1 MTQAF
6 IMNGWVDSPLKL
18 GKRAVIHYK
27 KHSLLTS
34 QVVKIIYQNEY
45 LVTFQTKN
53 SIYTAATQKPK
64 NLAS

>member
-1 MTQAF
+1 MQAF
-6 IMNGWVDSPLKL
+6 IMNGWVNSPLEL

-34 QVVKIIYQNEY
+34 PVIKIISQNDH

-53 SIYTAATQKPK
+53 STYTVATQESKT
-64 NLAS
+64 LAG